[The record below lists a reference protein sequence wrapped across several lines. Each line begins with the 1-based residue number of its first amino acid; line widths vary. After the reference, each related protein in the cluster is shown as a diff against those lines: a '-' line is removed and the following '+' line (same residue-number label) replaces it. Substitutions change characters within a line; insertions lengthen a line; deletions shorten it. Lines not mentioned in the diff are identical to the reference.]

1 MNKDK
6 RTSWARMPFA
16 KIAARVVK
24 FFGWRLLIGLI
35 LAVAA
40 LIFFGWLASEIF
52 EGETKIFDET
62 IRQAVNQ
69 IASPGLTKLMIF
81 ISFIGSA
88 IFLVPLGVIVLI
100 IFLRL
105 KWRRAAVLFVITMAG
120 EIILDLTLKRF
131 YGRVRPVPFFDYPL
145 PSSYSFPSGHA
156 LGSFCFYGI
165 LAWLITTR
173 LENRTARIVIR
184 ILAAILI
191 FLMGFSRIYLGVHYP
206 SDVVGGYSA
215 ALVWTVTVGLGDF
228 FFNRRKV
235 EKLNNKR

>member
-1 MNKDK
+1 
-6 RTSWARMPFA
+6 MPFA
-16 KIAARVVK
+16 KIAARIVE

-35 LAVAA
+35 FAIGA

-62 IRQAVNQ
+62 IRQAVSQ
-69 IASPGLTKLMIF
+69 IASPALTNLMIF
-81 ISFIGSA
+81 ISLLGSPL
-88 IFLVPLGVIVLI
+88 FLVCLGVVVLL

-105 KWRRAAVLFVITMAG
+105 KWRRAAVLFVTTMAG
-120 EIILDLTLKRF
+120 EILLDLTLKGF
-131 YGRVRPVPFFDYPL
+131 YGRVRPEPFFDYPL
-145 PSSYSFPSGHA
+145 PLSYSFPSGHA

-165 LAWLITTR
+165 LAWLVTAR

-184 ILAAILI
+184 MLAALLI

-215 ALVWTVTVGLGDF
+215 ALVWTVTVALGDF
-228 FFNRRKV
+228 LFNQRKRR
-235 EKLNNKR
+235 NK